1 MATIYHQVW
10 TSAPAATLYA
20 AIARPEAI
28 GTWWA
33 PQTAVEAPDGVILEH
48 SPGPAHGVVRLK
60 VRQLVRDA
68 RVEWECIS
76 THPPTSPAFGW
87 IGTHISFEISE
98 RPLPTWAQAPDGP
111 TTTRVL
117 DFRHSGWD
125 ERSEYLGFCSF
136 AWGGVLEKLKQV
148 CESGQT

>member
-10 TSAPAATLYA
+10 TSASAATIYA
-20 AIARPEAI
+20 AIARAETI

-33 PQTAVEAPDGVILEH
+33 PQTAVETADGVALEH

-60 VRQLVRDA
+60 VRQLVPDT

-76 THPPTSPAFGW
+76 THPKTSPAFGW
-87 IGTHISFEISE
+87 TGTRISFEISE
-98 RPLPTWAQAPDGP
+98 RPLPTWAQAAGGP

-125 ERSEYLGFCSF
+125 ERSTYLGFCSF
-136 AWGGVLEKLKQV
+136 AWAGVLEKLKQV

>member
-33 PQTAVEAPDGVILEH
+33 PQTAVDAPDGVVLEH
-48 SPGPAHGVVRLK
+48 SPGAAHGVVRLK
-60 VRQLVRDA
+60 VRQLVRDT

-76 THPPTSPAFGW
+76 THSKTSQLRLGW
-87 IGTHISFEISE
+87 RAGE
-98 RPLPTWAQAPDGP
+98 AQPGL
-111 TTTRVL
+111 RI
-117 DFRHSGWD
+117 
-125 ERSEYLGFCSF
+125 RSDL
-136 AWGGVLEKLKQV
+136 
-148 CESGQT
+148 TP

>member
-10 TSAPAATLYA
+10 TSAPAAMLYA

-33 PQTAVEAPDGVILEH
+33 LQTAVDAPDGVVLEH

-60 VRQLVRDA
+60 VGQLVRDT

-76 THPPTSPAFGW
+76 THPRTSPAFGW
-87 IGTHISFEISE
+87 MGTRISFEISE
-98 RPLPTWAQAPDGP
+98 RPLPT
-111 TTTRVL
+111 
-117 DFRHSGWD
+117 
-125 ERSEYLGFCSF
+125 
-136 AWGGVLEKLKQV
+136 
-148 CESGQT
+148 